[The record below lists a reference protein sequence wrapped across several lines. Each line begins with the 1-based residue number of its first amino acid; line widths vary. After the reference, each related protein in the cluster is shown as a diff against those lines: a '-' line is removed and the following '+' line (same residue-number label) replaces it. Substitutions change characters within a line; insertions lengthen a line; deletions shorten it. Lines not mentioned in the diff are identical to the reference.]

1 MLLLMMYAAVIDDA
15 EDMLRF
21 ERIYYGYRKQMFYV
35 ANGVLHDEYEAED
48 AVQNAL
54 LGIARNIKALPE
66 CDDALIKAYVLTA
79 AKNAALNL
87 LPKKHR
93 RESELYIDELELAS
107 GDDVFEKVAMSD
119 DRERLMKAI
128 DKLPNMYRDVLL
140 LHCVYGLKASQTAQ
154 LLGRKTSTV
163 NQQVTRGRKLLAGL
177 CVQEGMVFDD

>member
-1 MLLLMMYAAVIDDA
+1 MYAAVIDDDD

-21 ERIYYGYRKQMFYV
+21 ERIYYGYRKQMLFV
-35 ANGVLHDEYEAED
+35 ANELLHDTHEAED

-54 LGIARNIKALPE
+54 LGIARNIKSLSA
-66 CDDALIKAYVLTA
+66 CDEKLIRSYVLTA

-87 LPKKHR
+87 LPKKQR
-93 RESELYIDELELAS
+93 RDSEADIDELELADT
-107 GDDVFEKVAMSD
+107 DDVFYKVAMSD

-128 DKLPNMYRDVLL
+128 DKLPHIYRDVLL
-140 LHCVYGLKASQTAQ
+140 LYCVYGLKASQTAQ

>member
-1 MLLLMMYAAVIDDA
+1 MLMMYAAVIDDD

-21 ERIYYGYRKQMFYV
+21 ERIYYGYRKQMLFV
-35 ANGVLHDEYEAED
+35 ANELLHDTHEAED

-54 LGIARNIKALPE
+54 LGIARNIKSLSA
-66 CDDALIKAYVLTA
+66 CDEKLIRSYVLTA

-87 LPKKHR
+87 LPKKQR
-93 RESELYIDELELAS
+93 RDSEADIDELELADT
-107 GDDVFEKVAMSD
+107 DDVFYKVAMSD

-128 DKLPNMYRDVLL
+128 DKLPHIYRDVLL
-140 LHCVYGLKASQTAQ
+140 LYCVYGLKASQTAQ

>member
-1 MLLLMMYAAVIDDA
+1 MLMMYAAVIDDA

-21 ERIYYGYRKQMFYV
+21 ERIYYGYRKQMLFV
-35 ANGVLHDEYEAED
+35 ADKVLHNTHEAED

-54 LGIARNIKALPE
+54 LGIARSMKSLPDGDE
-66 CDDALIKAYVLTA
+66 RLVRAYVLTA

-87 LPKKHR
+87 RPKNQR
-93 RESELYIDELELAS
+93 RDLELDIDELEFAD
-107 GDDVFEKVAMSD
+107 GDDVFYKVAMSD

-154 LLGRKTSTV
+154 LLSRKTSTV

>member
-1 MLLLMMYAAVIDDA
+1 MLYTAVIDDA
-15 EDMLRF
+15 EDIKRF
-21 ERIYYGYRKQMFYV
+21 ERLYYGYRKQMLFV
-35 ANGVLHDEYEAED
+35 ANELLHDTHEAED

-54 LGIARNIKALPE
+54 LGIARSMKSLPDGDE
-66 CDDALIKAYVLTA
+66 KLVRAYVLTA

-87 LPKKHR
+87 LPKKQR
-93 RESELYIDELELAS
+93 RDLELDIDELEFAD
-107 GDDVFEKVAMSD
+107 GDDVFYKVAMSD